1 MAFASSPAA
10 KPNASGCSPV
20 TVRISPLASRSRR
33 RLSLPVRSCVVDGK
47 AIVVD
52 ERGLSVFDILR
63 YRLRDHDDE
72 IEGAQQSEVRP
83 DAVQKRPLIQCQF
96 GAGQVN
102 LGAL

>member
-20 TVRISPLASRSRR
+20 TVRISPLASRRSKPPSRAC
-33 RLSLPVRSCVVDGK
+33 PVRSCVVDGK

-83 DAVQKRPLIQCQF
+83 DAVQKRPLSHSASLEPGKSI
-96 GAGQVN
+96 
-102 LGAL
+102 